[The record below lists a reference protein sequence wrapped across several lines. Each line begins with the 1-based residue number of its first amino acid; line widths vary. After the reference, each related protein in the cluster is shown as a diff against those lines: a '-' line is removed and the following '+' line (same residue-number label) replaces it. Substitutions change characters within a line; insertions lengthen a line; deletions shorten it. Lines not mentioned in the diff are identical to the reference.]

1 MTYFWVGQ
9 SNIRTTFHDKTGSK
23 REIETTHSKIDS
35 VRCLIFT
42 WAGAQ
47 ILSDLM
53 HSAYPAISP
62 TTGSLYHSPSPPGC
76 LPHVCWLYDNKNRDF
91 VSFPTLDYLNC
102 NPRQWICFMAERETW
117 GGGGCQRRDTE
128 CRRGWGRFLG
138 RQSRPRRISRAFCR
152 QTESLRSIRPFRWKP
167 HNSSSN
173 WRSLCRCRVWER
185 FSILGLL
192 FSQLIDSLCG
202 LENA

>member
-1 MTYFWVGQ
+1 MQNVFDYLFLSGAISSISDWSIPKTFKHRWHVLESSVLCNSWWVRWLIFGLA
-9 SNIRTTFHDKTGSK
+9 SRTFRSTFHDKTGSK

-53 HSAYPAISP
+53 HTAYPAISP

-102 NPRQWICFMAERETW
+102 NTRQWICFMAEGETLGGGEAVNAGIQNA
-117 GGGGCQRRDTE
+117 GGGGGD
-128 CRRGWGRFLG
+128 F
-138 RQSRPRRISRAFCR
+138 
-152 QTESLRSIRPFRWKP
+152 
-167 HNSSSN
+167 
-173 WRSLCRCRVWER
+173 
-185 FSILGLL
+185 
-192 FSQLIDSLCG
+192 
-202 LENA
+202 